1 LILLVVCA
9 YRLNGHIGTKPE
21 YTLPWTTT
29 ISDEVDISEQAGKL
43 TPDSAVFII
52 PVDFT
57 AFRWYSK
64 RSTYVDYKAMFHQ
77 EEFLTEWYQRIQ
89 NIYAYSLKEKE
100 AGFDIH
106 IFSASL
112 LEEPSSISIDYWRSI
127 GITHIIST
135 ASEIK
140 TLKIVGQNGTYFI
153 YSLQ

>member
-1 LILLVVCA
+1 M
-9 YRLNGHIGTKPE
+9 
-21 YTLPWTTT
+21 LPWSTVK
-29 ISDEVDISEQAGKL
+29 SDEVDISEQAGQL
-43 TPDSAVFII
+43 TPDSSVFIV

-77 EEFLTEWYQRIQ
+77 QDFLTEWYQRIQ

-100 AGFDIH
+100 GGFDIH
-106 IFSASL
+106 IFSKSL
-112 LEEPSSISIDYWRSI
+112 LEEPSSISTDYWRSL

-135 ASEIK
+135 APEIK
-140 TLKIVGQNGTYFI
+140 ALKLVGQNGTYFI